1 MGARRERVA
10 PAARIGGGI
19 VTASNL
25 SLFAADVLAPL
36 AGDEEFFPTPS
47 WPVHAILRALPD
59 LPSGLWVEPAVG
71 EGAIVRAVEEIRPGR
86 QRWAIA
92 ELRRGVAQR
101 TAAELR
107 RLGIDV
113 AHVFEGSFFDA
124 PASLTE
130 GASTLITNPPFSL
143 ALDFAE
149 ECLRRGGPSALTLL
163 LLRQA
168 FKSGQGR
175 APFHRRHPSDEHVLP
190 RRPSFGHGG
199 ETDKWDYS
207 WFAWGPGRGGRWS
220 VLDV

>member
-1 MGARRERVA
+1 MSTRA
-10 PAARIGGGI
+10 
-19 VTASNL
+19 L
-25 SLFAADVLAPL
+25 SLFGSDVLAPTG
-36 AGDEEFFPTPS
+36 GDEEYFPTPA
-47 WPVHAILRALPD
+47 WPVHALLRALPD

-71 EGAIVRAVEEIRPGR
+71 EGAIVRAVEELRPGR
-86 QRWAIA
+86 QRWAIC
-92 ELRRGVAQR
+92 ELRKGVAAR

-107 RLGIDV
+107 RLGIEV

-124 PASLTE
+124 PATFN
-130 GASTLITNPPFSL
+130 GADLAVTNPPFSL
-143 ALDFAE
+143 SLDFAE
-149 ECLRRGGPSALTLL
+149 ECLRRGGPASSTLL

-168 FKSGQGR
+168 FKAGVTR
-175 APFHRRHPSDEHVLP
+175 AAFHRRHPSDEHVLP